1 VNNGTASMQDAVGL
15 EVTKLGLEVGLAEVG
30 WAVTGWVL
38 GDLDGPC
45 EGDTLGESVVG
56 SAVIGW
62 ALGDLDGS
70 CEGVII
76 GLLEG
81 DRDGS
86 SVVG

>member
-1 VNNGTASMQDAVGL
+1 MQDAVGL

-38 GDLDGPC
+38 GDFDGLC
-45 EGDTLGESVVG
+45 EGDTLGKSVVG

-62 ALGDLDGS
+62 ALGDLDRDTD
-70 CEGVII
+70 GVLL
-76 GLLEG
+76 GFLEG